1 VFHDRSPR
9 VLYRKNTGKAWT
21 SLDPTSNSDSFIIGG
36 QCRNFKEDFGY
47 SWIASYRTTQLRG
60 TVGGAGEI
68 GQDQGV
74 QLVNVKIEISCG
86 GRMTFILNNN
96 EIQEALNID
105 ECLEVMEDSYREQAH
120 SRAVNRPTCHSYL
133 PHSLPNST
141 YSFKS
146 VDGGVGKLGVL
157 ALRVTSDIVQEQQ
170 LHGSVRLE
178 KVPLANGMFVG
189 LVQLFSA
196 ATGELLAIMPDGFI
210 QQVRVGVTSALGMK
224 VMARRNSEVMGLIG
238 SGGQAKAHYRFM
250 TAVMA
255 IKKVKVFSPNV
266 DHRESFV
273 AEMENQT
280 GVAGEAV
287 GSAEEAIQGS
297 DVICSATNSSRPV
310 VKTDWLQPGMHYN
323 SIREFETD
331 MAVLDKCDVISIHTK
346 FGGIQHYQPPGID
359 EDMPGVRR
367 ELPRD
372 WSKYP
377 EICDLIA
384 GKAPSRTSDRQIT
397 FFLNNVGTG
406 VQFAAIGYCAY
417 KGAKEKGLGKEIP
430 TDWFLQDIKP

>member
-1 VFHDRSPR
+1 
-9 VLYRKNTGKAWT
+9 
-21 SLDPTSNSDSFIIGG
+21 
-36 QCRNFKEDFGY
+36 
-47 SWIASYRTTQLRG
+47 
-60 TVGGAGEI
+60 
-68 GQDQGV
+68 
-74 QLVNVKIEISCG
+74 
-86 GRMTFILNNN
+86 MTLILTNK
-96 EIQEALNID
+96 EIQDALDLD
-105 ECLEVMEDSYREQAH
+105 ECLEVMEDSYREQAN

-178 KVPLANGMFVG
+178 KVPLANGKFVG
-189 LVQLFSA
+189 LVQLFSSE
-196 ATGELLAIMPDGFI
+196 TGELLAIMPDGLI
-210 QQVRVGVTSALGMK
+210 QQVRVGVTSALAMK
-224 VMARRNSEVMGLIG
+224 VMARRNSEVLGLIG

-250 TAVMA
+250 TAVMP
-255 IKKVKVFSPNV
+255 IKKVKVYSPNAE
-266 DHRESFV
+266 HRRAFAS
-273 AEMENQT
+273 EMAKET
-280 GVAGEAV
+280 GVEGEPVDSAADAV
-287 GSAEEAIQGS
+287 RGV

-310 VKTDWLQPGMHYN
+310 LNAEWLEPGMHYN

-331 MAVLDKCDVISIHTK
+331 MAVLAQCDVIAIHTR

-359 EDMPGVRR
+359 DDMPGVRR
-367 ELPRD
+367 ERPRD

-384 GKAPSRTSDRQIT
+384 GKAESRISDRQIT

-406 VQFAAIGYCAY
+406 VQFAAMGYCAY
-417 KGAKEKGLGKEIP
+417 TGAKKKGLGKEIP